1 MPTTNNYN
9 LNMTK
14 EQEITALSN
23 FINSL
28 PMDSY
33 LRPWL
38 SDILPSVE
46 SDLRGDVIPF
56 VSPRDLLH
64 EANQYR
70 AERKRELEELHA
82 EKERQHEIANLES
95 KRIIQE
101 SIDRA
106 EQIEKTARQRLAG
119 DIARLQQALS
129 SLS

>member
-1 MPTTNNYN
+1 
-9 LNMTK
+9 MTK

-23 FINSL
+23 FIESL

-46 SDLRGDVIPF
+46 SDLRGDIIPF

-64 EANQYR
+64 EATRYR
-70 AERKRELEELHA
+70 AERKEEIEKLHA
-82 EKERQHEIANLES
+82 EKERQYEIADLES
-95 KRIIQE
+95 KRIIQA
-101 SIDRA
+101 SLDRA
-106 EQIEKTARQRLAG
+106 DQIEKTARQRLAG
-119 DIARLQQALS
+119 DIARLQQALT

>member
-1 MPTTNNYN
+1 
-9 LNMTK
+9 MTK

-23 FINSL
+23 FIDSL
-28 PMDSY
+28 PIDSY

-46 SDLRGDVIPF
+46 SDLRGDIIPF

-64 EANQYR
+64 EANQHR

-82 EKERQHEIANLES
+82 EKERQYEIANLES